1 MIGGEESIA
10 RSGEGQDDQG
20 ELSEPQPRFPFEPVR
35 ETGQYPA
42 YTSSSKFSS
51 TTLASMIS
59 TLSFKHFLK
68 REDTIA
74 LEFLVPSSTVFFLRK
89 VSNIGVMSYTF
100 HFTSK
105 IPKGIMDRDSPLW
118 NKDMQCIAFNQADCV
133 LETELTKMSETPK
146 GIVMDFI
153 GEPLSDLAQT
163 GKIDQGK
170 LDSFK
175 TSFYFAE
182 LGEIRQIIEENVKFT
197 IEDIIHSNNEFP
209 LDLKILP
216 VSFKAFSGAF
226 ISAHFR

>member
-1 MIGGEESIA
+1 
-10 RSGEGQDDQG
+10 
-20 ELSEPQPRFPFEPVR
+20 
-35 ETGQYPA
+35 
-42 YTSSSKFSS
+42 
-51 TTLASMIS
+51 
-59 TLSFKHFLK
+59 
-68 REDTIA
+68 
-74 LEFLVPSSTVFFLRK
+74 
-89 VSNIGVMSYTF
+89 
-100 HFTSK
+100 
-105 IPKGIMDRDSPLW
+105 
-118 NKDMQCIAFNQADCV
+118 
-133 LETELTKMSETPK
+133 MSETPK

-216 VSFKAFSGAF
+216 VSFKAFSPPECQTRNAVPHCDSQELIHDPNMLLSYVF
-226 ISAHFR
+226 NFFSSRL

>member
-1 MIGGEESIA
+1 
-10 RSGEGQDDQG
+10 
-20 ELSEPQPRFPFEPVR
+20 
-35 ETGQYPA
+35 
-42 YTSSSKFSS
+42 
-51 TTLASMIS
+51 
-59 TLSFKHFLK
+59 
-68 REDTIA
+68 
-74 LEFLVPSSTVFFLRK
+74 
-89 VSNIGVMSYTF
+89 
-100 HFTSK
+100 
-105 IPKGIMDRDSPLW
+105 MDRDSPLW

-133 LETELTKMSETPK
+133 LETKLIKMSETPK

-216 VSFKAFSGAF
+216 VSFKAFSGA
-226 ISAHFR
+226 IHFRTFWNRNHEVKAREEISPLQNAKPGMQYLIVIRKN